1 MKQTPSSLS
10 YLAAT
15 VLLVALQIA
24 FAQDINSALQ
34 EPTQK
39 VCSSAWAIT
48 KHPLMSLMFAGV
60 SIGGVVRTAQEKPGG
75 KEAIIL
81 GIALGIL
88 VYFAKDLLGFFLP
101 GLKGC

>member
-1 MKQTPSSLS
+1 
-10 YLAAT
+10 
-15 VLLVALQIA
+15 
-24 FAQDINSALQ
+24 
-34 EPTQK
+34 
-39 VCSSAWAIT
+39 
-48 KHPLMSLMFAGV
+48 MSLMFAGV

-88 VYFAKDLLGFFLP
+88 VYFAKDLLSFFLP